1 MVGRE
6 KLDGA
11 RLRPHQRRVGT
22 VRWGRAGHL
31 LLVGQGV
38 ASRCAVH
45 HPSPLERSAWLA
57 LLAGRLRPEG
67 APPEAALASLTPE
80 SSPSERWA
88 ALTTFLERWYGN
100 PLSELPDVAQP
111 AIGPAP
117 LRRMLSIQAVVPD
130 VVRQNQL
137 VRPEELRIDDGK
149 IVFLVE
155 NQAVCLWATEPDGE
169 DPRVWYRNNE
179 EGEPWLEEPE
189 RLSGFLIRAVLFEAI
204 MQARFGASVAAL
216 PADEVQPILSRVA
229 SLGGGRWNWGGAR
242 FFAREG
248 ALVMTMDNDGAS
260 DVWLAARSPLALSR
274 FEDLVTEQWD
284 RIAF

>member
-1 MVGRE
+1 M
-6 KLDGA
+6 
-11 RLRPHQRRVGT
+11 P
-22 VRWGRAGHL
+22 
-31 LLVGQGV
+31 
-38 ASRCAVH
+38 
-45 HPSPLERSAWLA
+45 
-57 LLAGRLRPEG
+57 
-67 APPEAALASLTPE
+67 
-80 SSPSERWA
+80 
-88 ALTTFLERWYGN
+88 
-100 PLSELPDVAQP
+100 
-111 AIGPAP
+111 PAP